1 MNKAAVKISDPRGFK
16 RICMNCG
23 TRFYDMNKRPIVC
36 PSCDSEF
43 NNEMKLKGRK
53 SRVSAAQ
60 EEAEGQV
67 TKRTS
72 KEAGGEDEDEIEE
85 EPEDTEI
92 VSLDDLE
99 TAETTD
105 DDDALNVD
113 LDDDDDD
120 DLDDLEVDNDLDDLE
135 DLDPD
140 AELDEDDD
148 EGDDKSKD

>member
-67 TKRTS
+67 TRGPLKRPAARTRMKLKRS
-72 KEAGGEDEDEIEE
+72 RK
-85 EPEDTEI
+85 TLKL
-92 VSLDDLE
+92 S
-99 TAETTD
+99 
-105 DDDALNVD
+105 ALMI
-113 LDDDDDD
+113 
-120 DLDDLEVDNDLDDLE
+120 
-135 DLDPD
+135 
-140 AELDEDDD
+140 
-148 EGDDKSKD
+148 